1 MDRYIKYITTCRSST
16 TSMTFKLVMLLIKRR
31 KFLVKLSESILF
43 ETDVCFKRKNT
54 GEKFEF
60 FDLNTQENGKF
71 NFCVTEHLRHM
82 ACSVIEINICSKD
95 LQEIIIYKE
104 IKKTLLQSTKGILSE
119 AIIVFHVFMR
129 KPVLQICAE

>member
-16 TSMTFKLVMLLIKRR
+16 TSMTFKLVMLLIKR
-31 KFLVKLSESILF
+31 KSSLSNCQNEFFMKQMFVLK
-43 ETDVCFKRKNT
+43 EKNT

-71 NFCVTEHLRHM
+71 NFCVTEHFRHM